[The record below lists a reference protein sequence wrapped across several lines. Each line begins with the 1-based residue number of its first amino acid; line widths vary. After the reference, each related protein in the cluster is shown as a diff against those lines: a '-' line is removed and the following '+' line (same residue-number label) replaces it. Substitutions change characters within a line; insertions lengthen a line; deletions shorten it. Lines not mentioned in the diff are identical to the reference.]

1 MNSIEKLGL
10 LLDQVELYL
19 PQHEALNSSVSS
31 SPVGW
36 HIEHSLLVINQ
47 VIGQM
52 IKSDPTRYKKRF
64 DYRRYIVLVFGYI
77 PRGKIR
83 APKAVQPAGN
93 QDAISL
99 QSHLDHTRQKLLQLA
114 NLGNGH
120 YFTHP
125 FLGDFRVKPATRF
138 LCVHTRHH
146 LDIIREILNKE

>member
-1 MNSIEKLGL
+1 MLVDKLE
-10 LLDQVELYL
+10 QFIPHYE
-19 PQHEALNSSVSS
+19 QHNATVSS
-31 SPVGW
+31 SAAGW

-52 IKSDPTRYKKRF
+52 IKSDPTQYKKRF
-64 DYRRYIVLVFGYI
+64 DYRRYVVLVMGYI

-83 APKAVQPAGN
+83 APKAVQPSGN
-93 QDAISL
+93 QDDVSL
-99 QSHLDHTRQKLLQLA
+99 KAHLDQAREKLLLLA
-114 NLGNGH
+114 GMNKEH

-146 LDIIREILNKE
+146 LDIIREILNKD